1 MFLVDTNVYIRGLT
15 DPEFG
20 EALAEFQHRV
30 AKQLWISAVVV
41 YEVTVGARD
50 AMHAASWE
58 RWLVRP
64 FRTRERVLIPGEATW
79 RMAAEARRRLQAT
92 KRYAASLARAS
103 FQNDLLIAA
112 TCRERGATLITA
124 NVRDFEIIKR
134 VIGLR
139 YATSFPIP
147 KA

>member
-1 MFLVDTNVYIRGLT
+1 VFLVDTNLYIRGLT
-15 DPEFG
+15 DAAFG
-20 EALAEFQHRV
+20 EALAQFQQR
-30 AKQLWISAVVV
+30 ALERLWISAIVVF
-41 YEVTVGARD
+41 EVTVGARD
-50 AMHAASWE
+50 ASHAAAWE

-64 FRTRERVLIPGEATW
+64 FRTRERVLVPVESTW
-79 RMAAEARRRLQAT
+79 QIAAEARRRLGAT
-92 KRYAASLARAS
+92 KRYAGSLAHAS

-139 YATSFPIP
+139 YATSFPV
-147 KA
+147 